1 MAQESQVGIP
11 PAYSRVVLIVF
22 SSFLTTFK
30 SSVPITSSVFIWAQP
45 MGQGSKYLAGR
56 LTPNPLSATVS

>member
-1 MAQESQVGIP
+1 MAQESEVGIP

-30 SSVPITSSVFIWAQP
+30 SSVPLTSSVFIRAQP
-45 MGQGSKYLAGR
+45 MGQGSKCLAGR
-56 LTPNPLSATVS
+56 FHSHPG